1 MENQNQKTAQTSKMQ
16 IDFTRALYFIG
27 TIFFA
32 YIFQQTANGNI
43 LNYIHFDDVL
53 NEMVF
58 AFTSLVLALICSIM
72 VIIK

>member
-1 MENQNQKTAQTSKMQ
+1 MENQTQKTAQTSKTQ

-27 TIFFA
+27 AIFFA

-43 LNYIHFDDVL
+43 LNYIRFSDVL

-58 AFTSLVLALICSIM
+58 AFTSLFIALICSIAT
-72 VIIK
+72 IIK